1 MGDILTAP
9 VSTAVPAHAD
19 LPAHGGNRRP
29 GGIHG
34 RPGLCPQHGAAA
46 VGRGG
51 HAGAWDAGRGGVL
64 AGHGRCPHRKE
75 RPLGPLQ
82 FVHGEEGLEQAVRAT
97 EAMRPGQDTRL
108 DAAALEAI
116 ARDVPSTSLPR
127 DQVVGRPVVD
137 VVVAAGLQPSKG
149 AVRRLVQNGGLR

>member
-1 MGDILTAP
+1 M
-9 VSTAVPAHAD
+9 
-19 LPAHGGNRRP
+19 
-29 GGIHG
+29 
-34 RPGLCPQHGAAA
+34 
-46 VGRGG
+46 
-51 HAGAWDAGRGGVL
+51 
-64 AGHGRCPHRKE
+64 
-75 RPLGPLQ
+75 Q